1 MQETTMTSI
10 SSATAQNF
18 SSPLQLLQKELQ
30 SEVSAGTIGAS
41 DQTAISTALDDI
53 DSALR
58 GGGAS
63 SAGSGSAPPSPSDI
77 KSKIDSLIAAEVKKG
92 TLTSSQAD
100 EIKNI
105 FAKALPAHGP
115 ENPAGTGQ
123 AGDSSDSSSTS
134 STSGSSGT
142 SSSSSASSTD
152 QVLQDFLKLLQDAQ
166 GSTSYSATGNSQT
179 TVSALLVSI
188 QT

>member
-53 DSALR
+53 DSALK

-123 AGDSSDSSSTS
+123 AGDSSSTS
-134 STSGSSGT
+134 SGT
-142 SSSSSASSTD
+142 SSSASSTD